1 MHKKS
6 AQNIYA
12 ILYIILSSIIVT
24 GVYFYSLQLGLD
36 RLSETAKVRID
47 QSSNRLLEQ
56 LASFKQLPNLLAR
69 NPKIIEAFETNSDIK
84 SIDEL
89 LQSTV
94 FLSGSEQ
101 ILIIDKTGK
110 VISSSKLISGKS
122 IEKNI
127 HPDEPYVQAALNGR
141 L

>member
-6 AQNIYA
+6 VQNIYA
-12 ILYIILSSIIVT
+12 ILYIILSSTIVT
-24 GVYFYSLQLGLD
+24 GAYFYSLQLGLD

-56 LASFKQLPNLLAR
+56 LASFKQLSNLLAR
-69 NPKIIEAFETNSDIK
+69 NPKIIEAFEGNSDIK

-89 LQSTV
+89 VQSTV

-101 ILIIDKTGK
+101 ILLIN
-110 VISSSKLISGKS
+110 ISH
-122 IEKNI
+122 KNI
-127 HPDEPYVQAALNGR
+127 IKSVLK